1 MHIDWLAT
9 IVALAA
15 IASPVLSIPVPENLP
30 RGAPLITDNVL
41 LFDAPA
47 FMNANGEWTASFRM
61 FSSLRQIDTK
71 IISGPLTAAIEAFGV
86 EVGNGAHNL
95 LERTKLFLAI
105 SRSSITVDVKVAGC
119 NTVSVGETSSGGL
132 LEKSIGVGKCD
143 GSFAPKSISGSVPR
157 FFSSDAFEGT
167 LFPSP
172 PTGFGVIS
180 DVDDTIKVS
189 NVLDKKAAIKAL
201 LIEDHKA
208 VDGMPQL
215 YSKLN
220 GALNTPQWL
229 YLTGSPYQFYP
240 SLRQFIFETYP
251 KGPIVTQNLTFSE
264 PKALLAA
271 IVNDSGVRDY
281 KVAQMEKFVSYYPQ
295 KKFVMIGD
303 STQQDPEAYAEVARR
318 HPDSIQC
325 IWIRQVQNATNT
337 PERFASAFKA
347 VPQAKWKVFTNP
359 AEVTNLD
366 VANGKCN

>member
-1 MHIDWLAT
+1 MHIERLAT
-9 IVALAA
+9 AIALAA
-15 IASPVLSIPVPENLP
+15 IASPALSNPIPENLP
-30 RGAPLITDNVL
+30 RGSPLITDDVL

-47 FMNANGEWTASFRM
+47 FMNGNGEWTASFRM

-71 IISGPLTAAIEAFGV
+71 IISGPLTAAVEALGIEI
-86 EVGNGAHNL
+86 GNGANNL
-95 LERTKLFLAI
+95 LERTKLFFAI
-105 SRSSITVDVKVAGC
+105 SRSSITVDINVAGC
-119 NTVSVGETSSGGL
+119 NTVSVGETSNGGL

-143 GSFAPKSISGSVPR
+143 TSLAPKSISGSLPR
-157 FFSSDAFEGT
+157 FFSSSPFSGT

-172 PTGFGVIS
+172 PSGFGVIS

-189 NVLDKKAAIKAL
+189 NVLNKTAAIKAL

-220 GALNTPQWL
+220 GALNTPQWF

-240 SLRQFIFETYP
+240 SLRKFIFASYP
-251 KGPIVTQNLTFSE
+251 NGPMIAQNLTFTE
-264 PKALLAA
+264 PKALIAA
-271 IVNDSGVRDY
+271 IVSDSGVRDY
-281 KVAQMEKFVSYYPQ
+281 KVAQMEKIFSYYPQ

-325 IWIRQVQNATNT
+325 IWIRQVKDANNA
-337 PERFASAFKA
+337 PDRFASAFKA
-347 VPQAKWKVFTNP
+347 VPQAKWKVFTDP
-359 AEVTNLD
+359 AEVSNLD
-366 VANGKCN
+366 VAQGKCN